1 MKASMSARRY
11 LAGVSCGAGILA
23 LISVASA
30 APEVPGAPPMPVL
43 VVIDSGIAANHPA
56 FEGMLMVNEVVAPTL
71 PEPLRTGPGKYWS
84 GWDFVDND
92 ADPQDGTGH
101 GTHVAG
107 LVAAGIS
114 GREPLGRVV
123 MFRTGDRKHELAAVT
138 SAMQAVVA
146 LRAKGWDIPVVLCA
160 FDYRRNKAD
169 GEKYDHFKQE
179 FETMFKSG
187 VLCVCAA
194 GNSREDLDKKGMEDH
209 YQVEFKHP
217 GLIVVAASTGDGQLL
232 AASNYGAATV
242 ALAAP
247 GFAVESAAKDG
258 GTSALSGSSQAAAEV
273 AGRLAAEAITSKER
287 DPKVLRAWL
296 LKQVQVHPSLV
307 GRVECAGFLPG
318 ITPKGK

>member
-1 MKASMSARRY
+1 MKASMLARRY

-30 APEVPGAPPMPVL
+30 APKVPGAPPMPVV

-56 FEGMLMVNEVVAPTL
+56 FEEFLLVNEVVAPTL
-71 PEPLRTGPGKYWS
+71 PEPLRTGPGKHWP

-107 LVAAGIS
+107 LVVS
-114 GREPLGRVV
+114 GLGGRKPLGRVV
-123 MFRTGDRKHELAAVT
+123 MFRTGDRQHELAPVT
-138 SAMQAVVA
+138 SAVEAVIA

-169 GEKYDHFKQE
+169 GDKYDHFKRR
-179 FETMFKSG
+179 FETLLSSG
-187 VLCVCAA
+187 ALCVCAA
-194 GNSREDLDKKGMEDH
+194 GNSGGDLDKKGMEDQ
-209 YQVEFKHP
+209 YQVALKHP
-217 GLIVVAASTGDGQLL
+217 ALIAVAASTGDGQLL
-232 AASNYGAATV
+232 AASNYGASTV

-258 GTSALSGSSQAAAEV
+258 GTAALSGSSQAAAVV

-287 DPKVLRAWL
+287 DPKVLRAML

-307 GRVECAGFLPG
+307 GRVECAGFLPAVA
-318 ITPKGK
+318 PKGK